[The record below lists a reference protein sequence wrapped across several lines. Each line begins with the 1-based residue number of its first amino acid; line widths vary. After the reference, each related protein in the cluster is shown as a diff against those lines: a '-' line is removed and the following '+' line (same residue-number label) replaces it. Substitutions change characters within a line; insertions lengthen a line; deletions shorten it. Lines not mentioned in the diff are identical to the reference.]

1 MADLPRLDDE
11 WYDCRL
17 IDSSLLQFRRWDQ
30 KLSYSY
36 LESPYEAMTFDE
48 YASERMDENWQMLPA
63 EVRQSLE
70 LDLRGGYELY
80 LQSDLAERHTTP
92 LRYDYEPALYRVG
105 IHPAG
110 HIHFGLNNEIRLCTK
125 RILSPLSF
133 TLFVMRQC
141 YPKHWEILLQTRQDD
156 PIFREVREKLTAVP
170 GKFMQALDHCEH
182 QLD

>member
-1 MADLPRLDDE
+1 
-11 WYDCRL
+11 
-17 IDSSLLQFRRWDQ
+17 
-30 KLSYSY
+30 
-36 LESPYEAMTFDE
+36 MTFDE

-110 HIHFGLNNEIRLCTK
+110 HIHFGLNNEIRLMYQKDFKPFVIYVVCHETV
-125 RILSPLSF
+125 LSEALGNLV
-133 TLFVMRQC
+133 TDT
-141 YPKHWEILLQTRQDD
+141 TRRSN
-156 PIFREVREKLTAVP
+156 I
-170 GKFMQALDHCEH
+170 
-182 QLD
+182 